1 MFFDFHTHSIYS
13 DGKFTPKTMINFA
26 KKLNI
31 YIALTDHDTSLGLK
45 DVKEESVIPGQEVTT
60 EYGHVVILCNF
71 IPSPPNKIAE
81 LIDYA
86 RENSCLV
93 FPSHPFDIFRKGIG
107 DKIFKYNFDLIEI
120 YNSKAP
126 RNANDKAKKTSIEL
140 NLPGVSN
147 SDAHVIQAIGSA
159 YNDLY
164 EVTEFSLDDILENLA
179 KGKLKNV
186 INGLTFK
193 AKLAIA
199 EWYIE
204 RKLKIAQ
211 NTRRVMHQM

>member
-1 MFFDFHTHSIYS
+1 MFFDFHVHSLYS
-13 DGKFTPKTMINFA
+13 DGKYSPKDIVNFA

-31 YIALTDHDTSLGLK
+31 YIALTDHDTSLGVR
-45 DVKEESVIPGQEVTT
+45 DVKEQVIPGQEVTT
-60 EYGHVVILCNF
+60 EYGHVIILCNF
-71 IPSPPNKIAE
+71 IPSPPNKIDQ

-86 RENSCLV
+86 KENSCII

-107 DKIFKYNFDLIEI
+107 NKIFEYKFNMIEI

-126 RNANDKAKKTSIEL
+126 KSANRKAKEVATTL
-140 NLPGVSN
+140 NLPGVAN

-164 EVTEFSLDDILENLA
+164 EVTEFNLDDILDNLL
-179 KGKLKNV
+179 KGKLKP
-186 INGLTFK
+186 ISIGLSFK
-193 AKLAIA
+193 AKLSIA

-204 RKLKIAQ
+204 RKLKIAR
-211 NTRRVMHQM
+211 NSS

>member
-1 MFFDFHTHSIYS
+1 MFFDFHVHSLYS
-13 DGKFTPKTMINFA
+13 DGKYLPKDIVNFA

-31 YIALTDHDTSLGLK
+31 YIALTDHDTSLGVR
-45 DVKEESVIPGQEVTT
+45 DVKEQVIPGQEVTT
-60 EYGHVVILCNF
+60 EYGHVIILCNF
-71 IPSPPNKIAE
+71 IPSPPNKIDQ

-86 RENSCLV
+86 KENSCII

-107 DKIFKYNFDLIEI
+107 NKIFEYKFDMIEI

-126 RNANDKAKKTSIEL
+126 KSANKKAKEVATKL
-140 NLPGVSN
+140 NLPGVAN

-164 EVTEFSLDDILENLA
+164 EVTEFNLDDILDNLL
-179 KGKLKNV
+179 KGKLKP
-186 INGLTFK
+186 ITIGLSFK
-193 AKLAIA
+193 AKLSIA

-204 RKLKIAQ
+204 RKLKIAR
-211 NTRRVMHQM
+211 NSS

>member
-1 MFFDFHTHSIYS
+1 MFFDFHVHSLYS
-13 DGKFTPKTMINFA
+13 DGKYLPKDIVNFA

-31 YIALTDHDTSLGLK
+31 YIALTDHDTSLGVR
-45 DVKEESVIPGQEVTT
+45 DVKEQVIPGQEVTT
-60 EYGHVVILCNF
+60 EYGHVIILCNF
-71 IPSPPNKIAE
+71 IPSPPNKIDQ

-86 RENSCLV
+86 KENSCII

-107 DKIFKYNFDLIEI
+107 NKIFEYKFDMIEI

-126 RNANDKAKKTSIEL
+126 KSANKKAKEVATKL
-140 NLPGVSN
+140 NLPGVAN

-164 EVTEFSLDDILENLA
+164 EVIEFNLDDILDNLR
-179 KGKLKNV
+179 KGKLKP
-186 INGLTFK
+186 ITIGLSFK
-193 AKLAIA
+193 AKLSIA

-204 RKLKIAQ
+204 RKLKIAR
-211 NTRRVMHQM
+211 NSS

>member
-1 MFFDFHTHSIYS
+1 MFFDFHVHSLYS
-13 DGKFTPKTMINFA
+13 DGKYLPKDIVNFA

-31 YIALTDHDTSLGLK
+31 YIALTDHDTSLGVR
-45 DVKEESVIPGQEVTT
+45 DVKEQVIPGQEVTT
-60 EYGHVVILCNF
+60 EYGHVIILCNF
-71 IPSPPNKIAE
+71 IPSPPNKIDQ

-86 RENSCLV
+86 KENSCII

-107 DKIFKYNFDLIEI
+107 NKIFEYKFDMIEI

-126 RNANDKAKKTSIEL
+126 KSANKKAKEVATKL
-140 NLPGVSN
+140 NLPGVAN

-164 EVTEFSLDDILENLA
+164 EVIEFNLDDILDNLL
-179 KGKLKNV
+179 KGKLKP
-186 INGLTFK
+186 ITIGLSFK
-193 AKLAIA
+193 AKLSIA

-204 RKLKIAQ
+204 RKLKIAR
-211 NTRRVMHQM
+211 NSS